1 MMIYKVFRY
10 VSFFVSSIDQYSVH
24 SPIVF
29 KLLIECIY
37 KLDKKLILKDLSI
50 LEKRIRDIYLDEFD
64 VNYIDNILSVNI
76 SEFTLKG
83 DRIIIIKNIRN
94 KNEYYLW
101 KKIILDNKIKVSLDF
116 YYFGLIINK
125 SKNLQKQDYQIRL

>member
-1 MMIYKVFRY
+1 MMIYKLIRY

-29 KLLIECIY
+29 KLLMECIY
-37 KLDKKLILKDLSI
+37 KLDKKLILKNLFI
-50 LEKRIRDIYLDEFD
+50 LEKSIRDIYLDEFD

>member
-50 LEKRIRDIYLDEFD
+50 LEKSIRDIYLDEFE
-64 VNYIDNILSVNI
+64 VNYIDNILSINI
-76 SEFTLKG
+76 SEFALKG

>member
-50 LEKRIRDIYLDEFD
+50 LEKNIRDIYLDEFE

-76 SEFTLKG
+76 SEFVLKG
-83 DRIIIIKNIRN
+83 DRIIIIKNIRK

-116 YYFGLIINK
+116 YYFGLVINK

>member
-1 MMIYKVFRY
+1 MIYKLFRY

-37 KLDKKLILKDLSI
+37 KIDKKLILKDLSI
-50 LEKRIRDIYLDEFD
+50 LEKNIRDIYLDEFE
-64 VNYIDNILSVNI
+64 VNYVDNILSVNI
-76 SEFTLKG
+76 SEFVLKG
-83 DRIIIIKNIRN
+83 DRIIIIKNIRK

>member
-1 MMIYKVFRY
+1 MIYKVFRH

-50 LEKRIRDIYLDEFD
+50 LEKSIRDIYLDEFE
-64 VNYIDNILSVNI
+64 VNYIDNILSINI
-76 SEFTLKG
+76 SEFALKG
-83 DRIIIIKNIRN
+83 DRIIIIKNIRK

>member
-1 MMIYKVFRY
+1 MIYKVFRY

-29 KLLIECIY
+29 RLLIECIY

-50 LEKRIRDIYLDEFD
+50 LEKRIRDIYLDEFE
-64 VNYIDNILSVNI
+64 VNYIDNILSINI
-76 SEFTLKG
+76 SEFALKG
-83 DRIIIIKNIRN
+83 DRIIIIKNIRK

>member
-50 LEKRIRDIYLDEFD
+50 LEKSIRDIYLDEFE
-64 VNYIDNILSVNI
+64 VNYIDNILSINI
-76 SEFTLKG
+76 SEFALKG
-83 DRIIIIKNIRN
+83 DRIIIIKNIRK

>member
-1 MMIYKVFRY
+1 MIYKLFRY

-37 KLDKKLILKDLSI
+37 KLDKKLILKDLSV
-50 LEKRIRDIYLDEFD
+50 LEKSIRNIYLDEFE

-76 SEFTLKG
+76 SEFVLKG
-83 DRIIIIKNIRN
+83 DRIIIIKNIRK

>member
-1 MMIYKVFRY
+1 MIYKLFRY

-37 KLDKKLILKDLSI
+37 KIDKKLILKDLSI
-50 LEKRIRDIYLDEFD
+50 LEKKIRDIYLDEFE

-76 SEFTLKG
+76 SEFVLKG
-83 DRIIIIKNIRN
+83 DRIIIIKNIRK

>member
-1 MMIYKVFRY
+1 MIYKVFRY
-10 VSFFVSSIDQYSVH
+10 VSFIVSSIDQYSVH

-37 KLDKKLILKDLSI
+37 KIDKKLILKDLSI
-50 LEKRIRDIYLDEFD
+50 LEKNIRDIYLDEFE

-76 SEFTLKG
+76 SEFVLKG
-83 DRIIIIKNIRN
+83 DRIIIIKNIRK

-116 YYFGLIINK
+116 YYFGLVINK